1 MRIKSDN
8 KVVYLVP
15 DIEQVFNMV
24 IYAFSVSL
32 KVNSQCWVRGDLKSP
47 N

>member
-15 DIEQVFNMV
+15 DIEQVFNMI
-24 IYAFSVSL
+24 IYAFPVSL
-32 KVNSQCWVRGDLKSP
+32 KVSSQCCFRGDLKSL

>member
-24 IYAFSVSL
+24 IYTFSVSL
-32 KVNSQCWVRGDLKSP
+32 KVNSQCCFRGEVP
-47 N
+47 